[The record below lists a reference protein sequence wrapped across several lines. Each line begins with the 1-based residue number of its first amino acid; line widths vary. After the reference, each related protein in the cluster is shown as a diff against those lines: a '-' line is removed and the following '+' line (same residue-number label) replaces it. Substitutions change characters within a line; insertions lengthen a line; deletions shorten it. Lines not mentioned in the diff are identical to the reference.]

1 MRSRHRYK
9 ALSETAVFGRGC
21 RHEFPKKFLS
31 LKHGERY
38 SDIYNCTYNMMK
50 KHIIY
55 IYIIYIY
62 IYIYIYITYK
72 IYIYNIYILYI
83 YEYIVYYVY
92 IYIYIYIYIQYIYTN
107 TY

>member
-1 MRSRHRYK
+1 MAGDAVRSRHRYK

-62 IYIYIYITYK
+62 TLHIIYIYIY
-72 IYIYNIYILYI
+72 
-83 YEYIVYYVY
+83 Y
-92 IYIYIYIYIQYIYTN
+92 IYIYIIYMNI
-107 TY
+107 

>member
-38 SDIYNCTYNMMK
+38 SDIYKCTYNMMK

-55 IYIIYIY
+55 IYIYIYIHIIYIYTLHIKYIY
-62 IYIYIYITYK
+62 IY
-72 IYIYNIYILYI
+72 
-83 YEYIVYYVY
+83 
-92 IYIYIYIYIQYIYTN
+92 YIYTL
-107 TY
+107 YI